1 MLEAFCENH
10 QTSRARMS
18 LTKAAQPVQ
27 VPAATLLRY
36 AGVYDTDGQY
46 NSKKVITV
54 TGDDTRL
61 WFDYAG
67 KGKELLVPLSP
78 TRFSWYGSVVEF
90 STGAGN
96 AMNIAVHYAE
106 GTERGTRRK

>member
-1 MLEAFCENH
+1 
-10 QTSRARMS
+10 MS

-27 VPAATLLRY
+27 VPAATLARY
-36 AGVYDTDGQY
+36 LGTYDTDGEY
-46 NSKKVITV
+46 SSKKVITV
-54 TGDDTRL
+54 TADGANL

-78 TRFSWYGSVVEF
+78 TRFSWYGSSVEF

-96 AMNIAVHYAE
+96 AMGVTIHYAE